1 MITYVLQDAVRTGAI
16 DLYVTGPYRHL
27 YFKRPIVPV
36 LQPPQVIMQI
46 PEERKAVVTGPPAP
60 VEVTRTI
67 GIQTDYR
74 ESEAQTD
81 PITPAHTV
89 EEGHDPEVLYF
100 TYLTYGNGL
109 PASMAEMEL
118 IEQAR
123 EKKLFEQMLPAS
135 TDEACFLLRRK
146 LMEEQEFKEWNKRES
161 DIMRIQAERLKLLQT
176 ALYEREKENEDRSS
190 QRIEDIRLKRTEHK
204 DRNLAKIGR
213 KRIKVLRK
221 MYKERLKAGKIE
233 IKRDIIEEYAS
244 FGSTVYAGITRE
256 GMSLDKLA
264 NKYEVQPEMLTT
276 YQGIKEL
283 TYTLPQK
290 VLETRIDLVDEQKK
304 LAKHKTRKEL
314 SHKAALVKAQRALD
328 LIYNPPS
335 DRDDQRAQGR
345 YSMSEFIPRPATPRM
360 ERPVTEEVE
369 KRTISILLLQRLLR
383 GRAIQNAMYDGKE
396 KRLNLI
402 AELRGAG
409 EAIDLTESQQ
419 EQELL
424 KAYQERVMDGTAESL
439 QGAVISEAFCNLSK
453 ELVRLRQEQKIA
465 VMVKF
470 AERQRREKECEESG
484 RRQAEELLRSRE
496 DALFRQI
503 MEVNQTTV
511 DSYLRS
517 IITGSVGEASMQQAL
532 EEAHLRAYQLNEIID
547 NLEERMNKPELVVKD
562 LVAGFLIP
570 EVQRQKLQRQI
581 KWEEKRHLVAARKI
595 LEETARATKKAYSS
609 SRADQA
615 IRDFKP

>member
-1 MITYVLQDAVRTGAI
+1 MITYVLQDAVRTGSI
-16 DLYVTGPYRHL
+16 DLLVTGPYRHL

-46 PEERKAVVTGPPAP
+46 PEERKAVVTGPTAPA
-60 VEVTRTI
+60 EVTRTI

-74 ESEAQTD
+74 ESETQTD
-81 PITPAHTV
+81 PITPAHV
-89 EEGHDPEVLYF
+89 VAEGHDPEVLYF
-100 TYLTYGNGL
+100 TYLTFGNGL

-135 TDEACFLLRRK
+135 TDEACFMLRRK
-146 LMEEQEFKEWNKRES
+146 LMEEQEFKEWNKRET
-161 DIMRIQAERLKLLQT
+161 DIMRIQSERLKLLQT

-204 DRNLAKIGR
+204 DRTLAKIGR
-213 KRIKVLRK
+213 KRIKILRK
-221 MYKERLKAGKIE
+221 MYKERLKAGRID

-290 VLETRIDLVDEQKK
+290 VLETRIDLVEEQKK
-304 LAKHKTRKEL
+304 TAKHKTRKEL
-314 SHKAALVKAQRALD
+314 SHKAALAKAQRALD
-328 LIYNPPS
+328 LVYNPPS
-335 DRDDQRAQGR
+335 DRDEKGQGK

-360 ERPVTEEVE
+360 ERPMTEDVE
-369 KRTISILLLQRLLR
+369 RRMISLLMLQRLLR

-402 AELRGAG
+402 SELRGAG

-484 RRQAEELLRSRE
+484 RRQAEELLRARE
-496 DALFRQI
+496 DALFKQI
-503 MEVNQTTV
+503 METNQTTV
-511 DSYLRS
+511 DSYLRG
-517 IITGSVGEASMQQAL
+517 IITGSVTEASMQQAL

-547 NLEERMNKPELVVKD
+547 NLEERMNRPEVVVKD
-562 LVAGFLIP
+562 LVSGFLIP
-570 EVQRQKLQRQI
+570 EVQRQKVQRQV
-581 KWEEKRHLVAARKI
+581 KWEEKRHLVAARKL
-595 LEETARATKKAYSS
+595 LEEAARTTKKAYSS